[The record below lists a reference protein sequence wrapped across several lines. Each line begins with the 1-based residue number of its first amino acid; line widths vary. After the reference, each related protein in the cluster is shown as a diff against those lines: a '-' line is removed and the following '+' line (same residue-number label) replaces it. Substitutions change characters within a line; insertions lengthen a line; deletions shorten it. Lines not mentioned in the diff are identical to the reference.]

1 MVVQGSQQDFVGILD
16 QPTPYYI
23 VDAVKRTYYPAKTI
37 FLTSP
42 HRSVW
47 FEFNKT
53 NCRTRYMPVWSQ
65 QEIFKCRELVY
76 SDLPVAV
83 VQDCFRRWG
92 GITRYVLWYAQLD
105 DQQVLLE
112 NTIVIVDVNWLVDA
126 CGKLDADDAQVS
138 HRLLHYRVSK
148 RLANEYFVF
157 ASQYVQQEVYK
168 RLYVKDKQKLVDFI
182 SASDGIG
189 ALAVLRGHLF
199 EGHVHSVL
207 PRGGAFRIRHL
218 VDNGEAHDNDEY
230 LTEGEG
236 EGDDDAM
243 NVEDDVAMEDST
255 AATRDH
261 GDGAISIQLSERPT
275 VVFNNDNEVI
285 ASDTT
290 IYLRPA
296 AKNYKSVDAIS
307 KPDVL
312 FQVTGAH
319 KHPCKQAGHHDVLK
333 LLGNLQHRDCTLCFH
348 KTDSLISDTKGI
360 LTRTARG

>member
-1 MVVQGSQQDFVGILD
+1 
-16 QPTPYYI
+16 
-23 VDAVKRTYYPAKTI
+23 
-37 FLTSP
+37 
-42 HRSVW
+42 
-47 FEFNKT
+47 
-53 NCRTRYMPVWSQ
+53 MPVWSQ

-92 GITRYVLWYAQLD
+92 GITRYALWYAQLD
-105 DQQVLLE
+105 DQQVLLG
-112 NTIVIVDVNWLVDA
+112 NTIGIVDVNWLVDA
-126 CGKLDADDAQVS
+126 CGKLDVDDAKVS

-148 RLANEYFVF
+148 H
-157 ASQYVQQEVYK
+157 
-168 RLYVKDKQKLVDFI
+168 FI

-199 EGHVHSVL
+199 EG
-207 PRGGAFRIRHL
+207 RGAFRIRRL
-218 VDNGEAHDNDEY
+218 IDNGEAHDNDEY

-255 AATRDH
+255 GATRDH
-261 GDGAISIQLSERPT
+261 GDGAISFQLSERPT
-275 VVFNNDNEVI
+275 DVFNNDNEVI
-285 ASDTT
+285 AADTT

-312 FQVTGAH
+312 F
-319 KHPCKQAGHHDVLK
+319 
-333 LLGNLQHRDCTLCFH
+333 
-348 KTDSLISDTKGI
+348 
-360 LTRTARG
+360 

>member
-1 MVVQGSQQDFVGILD
+1 MVLQGSQQDFVGILD
-16 QPTPYYI
+16 QPTTYYI
-23 VDAVKRTYYPAKTI
+23 VDAVKPTYYPAKTI
-37 FLTSP
+37 LLTSP
-42 HRSVW
+42 RRSVW

-92 GITRYVLWYAQLD
+92 GITRYALWYAQLD
-105 DQQVLLE
+105 DQQVLLG
-112 NTIVIVDVNWLVDA
+112 NTIGIVDVN
-126 CGKLDADDAQVS
+126 C
-138 HRLLHYRVSK
+138 K
-148 RLANEYFVF
+148 RFANEYFVF

-207 PRGGAFRIRHL
+207 PRGGAFRIRRL
-218 VDNGEAHDNDEY
+218 IDNGEAHDNDEY

-255 AATRDH
+255 GATRDH
-261 GDGAISIQLSERPT
+261 GDGAISFQLSERPT
-275 VVFNNDNEVI
+275 DVFNNDNEVI
-285 ASDTT
+285 AADTT

-296 AKNYKSVDAIS
+296 AKKYKSVDAIS

-312 FQVTGAH
+312 F
-319 KHPCKQAGHHDVLK
+319 
-333 LLGNLQHRDCTLCFH
+333 
-348 KTDSLISDTKGI
+348 
-360 LTRTARG
+360 